1 MTSLLPRRNLLVALG
16 LALAATGVGGPFGAA
31 RRAAAAAGTAA
42 VPGVPGAS
50 LDDVEDVTR
59 PPRAHPGLFNSRETA
74 LEGLLSLMPKAAALR
89 ISLASDTAAL
99 VPAGTGGPGAWMA
112 RWNALLAELRGAEPM
127 AQLVAVN
134 NFVNKVAYV
143 SDRRNYRV
151 DDYWATPAEFFAAG
165 GDCEDYALAKFVS
178 LYRLGYHEDRLRI
191 AIVYDERRR
200 MHHAFLAVYLADDI
214 YLLDNQIEAVTSH
227 RQVSHY
233 RPICSF
239 DSHRL
244 WVHAA

>member
-31 RRAAAAAGTAA
+31 RRAAAAVGTAA
-42 VPGVPGAS
+42 VPGAG
-50 LDDVEDVTR
+50 LNDFEDVTR
-59 PPRAHPGLFNSRETA
+59 PPRARPGLFNSRESA

-89 ISLASDTAAL
+89 ISLANDTAAL
-99 VPAGTGGPGAWMA
+99 VPAGTGGPGAWMT

-134 NFVNKVAYV
+134 NFLNKVAYV
-143 SDRRNYRV
+143 SDRRNYHV

-178 LYRLGYHEDRLRI
+178 LYRLGYHEDRLRV
-191 AIVYDERRR
+191 AIVYDEMRR

-239 DSHRL
+239 DSRRL

>member
-1 MTSLLPRRNLLVALG
+1 MTSQLPRRNLLVALG
-16 LALAATGVGGPFGAA
+16 LALAATGVGGPLGVA
-31 RRAAAAAGTAA
+31 RRAAAAVGAA
-42 VPGVPGAS
+42 TVPGAG
-50 LDDVEDVTR
+50 LDGFEDVTR
-59 PPRAHPGLFNSRETA
+59 PPRAYPGLFNSRESA

-89 ISLASDTAAL
+89 IGLASDTATL
-99 VPAGTGGPGAWMA
+99 VPAGTGGPGTWMT
-112 RWNALLAELRGAEPM
+112 RWNALLAEIRGAEPM

-134 NFVNKVAYV
+134 DFLNKVAYV

-178 LYRLGYHEDRLRI
+178 LYRLGYNEDRLRV
-191 AIVYDERRR
+191 AIVYDEKRR